1 ARSVHGGPA
10 RGLGGAGHGRRRHRL
25 PGRGDRPPHPPN
37 GRVACAGG
45 IVAPRLRRERRRVE
59 RPPVATRRRRGPR
72 RPVPPPTPALCRG
85 WVRGRGRGVVP
96 HLPRCGMLSAEIIH
110 ADCLDILATME
121 AGSVCSVV
129 TDPPAGIAFMGREW
143 DRDKG
148 GRDAWVAWM
157 RGIAEECLRV
167 AKPGAHALVW
177 ALPRTSHWT
186 ATAWE
191 DAGWDV
197 RDRVAHLHGQGFPKS
212 LNLDGEWEG
221 WGTALK
227 PAMED

>member
-1 ARSVHGGPA
+1 
-10 RGLGGAGHGRRRHRL
+10 
-25 PGRGDRPPHPPN
+25 
-37 GRVACAGG
+37 
-45 IVAPRLRRERRRVE
+45 
-59 RPPVATRRRRGPR
+59 RPPVATRRRGGAG
-72 RPVPPPTPALCRG
+72 RPVPAPTSLVRPRR
-85 WVRGRGRGVVP
+85 VRGRGRSVVP
-96 HLPRCGMLSAEIIH
+96 HLPGCGMLSAEIIH

-177 ALPRTSHWT
+177 AFPRTSHWT

-197 RDRVAHLHGQGFPKS
+197 RDRVAHVHGQELPTS
-212 LNLDGEWEG
+212 HNL
-221 WGTALK
+221 A
-227 PAMED
+227 